1 LSLIIA
7 LAFDKK
13 ALIAADRRV
22 ILFRGD
28 CSQLEEEL
36 YSGKIRSD
44 SDLISRAKEL
54 GASLCVSDSKEKVCK
69 RGPVLMGE
77 VQETSKIQEKR
88 RRIYLVPGAYVMADF
103 NGSEARVIGKGCK
116 ACLVIG
122 NRFTQLL
129 AKERIIKANSKLN
142 AQVLRSIFEDVARR
156 TASISRNHTV
166 LCSDASSPIT
176 VDILLDILREDCRE
190 SGWRLCDQH

>member
-1 LSLIIA
+1 LSLVIA
-7 LAFDKK
+7 LAFSNK

-22 ILFRGD
+22 IIFHGE

-36 YSGKIRSD
+36 YSGKIRND
-44 SDLISRAKEL
+44 DELKSRAKDL

-69 RGPVLMGE
+69 RGPILMGE
-77 VQETSKIQEKR
+77 VQEIAKDQEKR
-88 RRIYLVPGAYVMADF
+88 RRIYLGPGAYVMADF
-103 NGSEARVIGKGCK
+103 NGSEAKVIGKGGK

-129 AKERIIKANSKLN
+129 AKEKVVKAKSKLN
-142 AQVLRSIFEDVARR
+142 EQVLRSIFEDVAGR
-156 TASISRNHTV
+156 TASISRKYTV
-166 LCSDASSPIT
+166 LCSDAWSPIT
-176 VDILLDILREDCRE
+176 IDILLDVLREDCKK